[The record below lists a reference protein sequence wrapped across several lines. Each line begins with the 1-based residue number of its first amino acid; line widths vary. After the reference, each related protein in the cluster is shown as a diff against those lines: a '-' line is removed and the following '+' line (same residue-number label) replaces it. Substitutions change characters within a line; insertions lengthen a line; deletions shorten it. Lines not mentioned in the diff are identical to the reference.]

1 MPTRHETGLRRN
13 PSTVSNCAQKGFDQ
27 SGTGGRGEA
36 AYTFFGLLEYKGVAT
51 EDGGDE
57 DLEFHVRE
65 VLTNTRPIIGGSRFS
80 QGSSETARSLIVS
93 LTLGHTRT
101 D

>member
-1 MPTRHETGLRRN
+1 MGGAGRDET
-13 PSTVSNCAQKGFDQ
+13 T
-27 SGTGGRGEA
+27 
-36 AYTFFGLLEYKGVAT
+36 YTFLRFLEHKGVAA
-51 EDGGDE
+51 EDSGDK

-65 VLTNTRPIIGGSRFS
+65 VLTNTRPIIRGSRFS

-93 LTLGHTRT
+93 LTLGRTRT